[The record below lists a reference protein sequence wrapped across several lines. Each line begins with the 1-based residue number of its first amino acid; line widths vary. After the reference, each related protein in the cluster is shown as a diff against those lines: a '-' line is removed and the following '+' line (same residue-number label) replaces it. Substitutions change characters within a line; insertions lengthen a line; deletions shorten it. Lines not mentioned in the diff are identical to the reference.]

1 MVSPAKRHYQR
12 VMAGKSGSTEVAS
25 AGAARS
31 GAAAYELMLAKLHTD
46 MMRLR
51 DVQSLERKISVK
63 RELLPEYEAWVT
75 GALESGRG
83 AQDDVLMTL
92 LVWYIDVGDYARALD
107 VATYALSHG
116 LSLPDQYNRSVATVL
131 ADEIGGAAL
140 AAQRDDAE
148 FPIDALQRS
157 LEITADSDMPDP
169 ARAKLH
175 KAIGLALRETSPEDA
190 LTHLRRALEL
200 HEGAGVKRDITSI
213 EAELKKRAGHGAD
226 T

>member
-12 VMAGKSGSTEVAS
+12 IMAGKSGATE
-25 AGAARS
+25 AAAAATGRP

-46 MMRLR
+46 AARLR
-51 DVQSLERKISVK
+51 DVQSLERKIAVK

-92 LVWYIDVGDYARALD
+92 LVWYIDVGDFGRALD
-107 VATYALSHG
+107 VATYALAHG
-116 LSLPDQYNRSVATVL
+116 LVLPDQYNRTVATVL

-140 AAQRDDAE
+140 IAQRDNGTFPAE
-148 FPIDALQRS
+148 VLQRT
-157 LEITADSDMPDP
+157 LDITSEEDMPDP

-175 KAIGLALRETSPEDA
+175 KAAGLALRESSPEDA
-190 LTHLRRALEL
+190 LIHLRRALEL
-200 HEGAGVKRDITSI
+200 HEGSGVKRDITSI
-213 EAELKKRAGHGAD
+213 EAELKKRAGPAAA